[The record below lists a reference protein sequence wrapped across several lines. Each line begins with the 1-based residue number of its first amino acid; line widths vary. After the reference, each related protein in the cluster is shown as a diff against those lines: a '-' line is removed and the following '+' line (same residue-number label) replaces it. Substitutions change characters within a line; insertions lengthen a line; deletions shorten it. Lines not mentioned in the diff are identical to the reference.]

1 MNKEL
6 FKCKLSTISAIG
18 ILTLSLGSSLASAG
32 DMGGMGPQAAALSY
46 TAPSSAGIPYRW
58 HVTMSDQSWTEFE
71 NYVGAKSWWEP
82 TTPPQQRP
90 VGRIPPT
97 GLSWYCKTM
106 LTWKSMSRPI
116 QVSHVR
122 VHSHVAQL
130 WSRSVIY
137 IPRFRSIQVWTPV
150 PGRIMSLTRSAM
162 AVFFRRMCTT
172 WIARNRRARTA

>member
-32 DMGGMGPQAAALSY
+32 DMAGMGPQAAALSY
-46 TAPSSAGIPYRW
+46 TAPSSVGIPYRW
-58 HVTMSDQSWTEFE
+58 HVTMSDKSWTEFE
-71 NYVGAKSWWEP
+71 NYVGARAGGSRP
-82 TTPPQQRP
+82 TPQQRP

-106 LTWKSMSRPI
+106 RTWKSMSRPI
-116 QVSHVR
+116 QVSHVL

-130 WSRSVIY
+130 WSQSVIY
-137 IPRFRSIQVWTPV
+137 IQRYRSIQMWTPV
-150 PGRIMSLTRSAM
+150 PVRIMSLTRSAT

-172 WIARNRRARTA
+172 WIARNRKARTA